1 MLCHPT
7 AGVSCMYVRM
17 LTVRVYVRVCRLII
31 VMGYGGVR
39 FVRALCGT
47 QSMPH
52 SHYWEITQNFNILI
66 ITSTSTTNTTTTTAV
81 VAMVTM
87 CVRIGSCTRRGAVIQ
102 QRTYNCEFH
111 FHCCVMI
118 HGPMLHTYL
127 LSVLHWSSHSS
138 TLLDQNRPHCFCSPR
153 ELCIC
158 LNLSPYYNW
167 TYL

>member
-1 MLCHPT
+1 MSPRRWCIMHVRTYVNGSCLC
-7 AGVSCMYVRM
+7 AGLQVDYRNGI
-17 LTVRVYVRVCRLII
+17 RGGR
-31 VMGYGGVR
+31 GGGVW
-39 FVRALCGT
+39 FVRAVCGT

-66 ITSTSTTNTTTTTAV
+66 ITSTSTTTAV

-87 CVRIGSCTRRGAVIQ
+87 CVRIGSCTRRSAVIQ

-127 LSVLHWSSHSS
+127 LSVLHWRSHSS
-138 TLLDQNRPHCFCSPR
+138 TLPDQNRPHCFCSPQAFA
-153 ELCIC
+153 
-158 LNLSPYYNW
+158 
-167 TYL
+167 